1 MHKSIVRP
9 LIGLIVLIYTPNQ
22 VQQNSWD
29 KAHMKTKILELI
41 LLSVVSLSLK
51 FRVKVVP
58 GDETLFRLY
67 HKKNKRI
74 FLV

>member
-1 MHKSIVRP
+1 MHKFIVRP
-9 LIGLIVLIYTPNQ
+9 LIGLIALIYL
-22 VQQNSWD
+22 QQNSWD
-29 KAHMKTKILELI
+29 KAHMKTKTLELI
-41 LLSVVSLSLK
+41 LLSVVFLSLK

-58 GDETLFRLY
+58 GDEKLFRLH